1 MLFTRGGQG
10 KTATITKSGNSQ
22 SDSRSTSETDTT
34 PDWTE
39 TSAKQ
44 QIENPP
50 NLQNEPQ
57 RKKTA
62 ANQTTKTT
70 RGCQGNSHQGQ
81 LKLHQNQKT
90 R

>member
-50 NLQNEPQ
+50 NLQNKPQ
-57 RKKTA
+57 RKKLLPIKLLRQQEDVEETA
-62 ANQTTKTT
+62 TK
-70 RGCQGNSHQGQ
+70 GN
-81 LKLHQNQKT
+81 
-90 R
+90 